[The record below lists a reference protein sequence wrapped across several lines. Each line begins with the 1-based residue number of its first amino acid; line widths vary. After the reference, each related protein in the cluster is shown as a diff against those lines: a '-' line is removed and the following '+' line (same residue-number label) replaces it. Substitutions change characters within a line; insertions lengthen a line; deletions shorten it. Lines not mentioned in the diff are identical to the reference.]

1 MYCKTRLVY
10 PADLRFL
17 IEQDERRHEERPDGK
32 TEAQAAGRSLFA
44 LPREATEER
53 KYSAWSGEDAEGAS
67 PSKKDASDRLREDA
81 EEDSPSKKNA
91 SDRLREDA
99 EGDSSSKK
107 NASDRLREDAEGDS
121 PSKKNASDRLR
132 EDAEEA
138 SSSKKKSSSDRV
150 GENAEGT
157 SFSKKGFSNRLYEIM
172 GILDEEEPSD
182 QPHEG
187 TPSTEKDFSERADE
201 NAEDDSRARD
211 TAAEDAASQNGASQR
226 SRERMREEAPS
237 GKGRFDRKRESAG
250 AGTTGRWS
258 LFDRAREETK
268 VARPGFV
275 EKAEASARA
284 RAAEERD
291 RPNRRR
297 DSVEDPSSR
306 RRASEE
312 AVLPNRRRDSAEDQ
326 PSRRRASEETER
338 PNRRRDSA
346 EDLSSRGRASEK
358 DERPNRRRDSAED
371 PSSRRRAS
379 EEAERLN
386 RRRDSAEDLSSRRRA
401 SEEAER
407 SERRRAPEK
416 TNGARRRSSGNPV
429 VRLPGQPSGS
439 GIVRPVVRLP
449 EKKGARA
456 GAEAFEGEARPERVE
471 SWRRAGEETLK
482 KARGLTKS
490 AGKAFQRVG
499 SALEAQVRRGRARLS
514 GRAKPVRTAAAK
526 RENAMRGPMAS
537 QRFSGAQGRRQPP
550 RRVPPRGA
558 RNARANVRSR
568 QGRETFLER
577 HLRSL
582 IAMVLLAVTVI
593 VFCVWC
599 TSTTAGKRTFAQ
611 LGIGSAS
618 GYILLGDDCMEAG
631 NYARAVEHYYRALSR
646 HTTYESAIK
655 LARAY
660 QMTGDTERE
669 ASVLLLCADQFETER
684 EPYDRLKALYPTL
697 TERPETVQN
706 ALNRGAHVLGDAS
719 IAQ

>member
-17 IEQDERRHEERPDGK
+17 IEQDERRREERSDGRA
-32 TEAQAAGRSLFA
+32 EAQAAGRSLFA

-53 KYSAWSGEDAEGAS
+53 KYSAWSGEDAEG
-67 PSKKDASDRLREDA
+67 
-81 EEDSPSKKNA
+81 
-91 SDRLREDA
+91 
-99 EGDSSSKK
+99 DSSSKK
-107 NASDRLREDAEGDS
+107 KG
-121 PSKKNASDRLR
+121 
-132 EDAEEA
+132 
-138 SSSKKKSSSDRV
+138 SSDRV

-172 GILDEEEPSD
+172 GILDEEEPSDQPVEKAEEASSSKKGFSNRLYEIMGILGEEEPSD

-211 TAAEDAASQNGASQR
+211 TAAEDATSQNGASQR
-226 SRERMREEAPS
+226 SRERMREETPA

-250 AGTTGRWS
+250 SGTMGRWS

-297 DSVEDPSSR
+297 DSAEDLSNR

-312 AVLPNRRRDSAEDQ
+312 AEH
-326 PSRRRASEETER
+326 

-346 EDLSSRGRASEK
+346 EDLSSRRRASEEAERLNRRC
-358 DERPNRRRDSAED
+358 DSAEDPSNRRLASEEAERPNRRRDSAED
-371 PSSRRRAS
+371 LSSRRRAS

-386 RRRDSAEDLSSRRRA
+386 RRRDSAEDLSSRRQASEEIERLNRRRDSAEDQPSRRRA

-407 SERRRAPEK
+407 LNRRRASGKVDE
-416 TNGARRRSSGNPV
+416 ARRRSSGNPV
-429 VRLPGQPSGS
+429 VRLPKQPSGS

-449 EKKGARA
+449 EKKGART
-456 GAEAFEGEARPERVE
+456 GAETFEGEARPDRVE
-471 SWRRAGEETLK
+471 SWKRAGEETLR

-526 RENAMRGPMAS
+526 RENAMRGSKAS
-537 QRFSGAQGRRQPP
+537 QRFSGVQGRRQPP
-550 RRVPPRGA
+550 LRVPPRGA

-582 IAMVLLAVTVI
+582 IAMALLAVTVI

-660 QMTGDTERE
+660 QMTGDVERE

>member
-17 IEQDERRHEERPDGK
+17 IEQEERRREERSDGK

-53 KYSAWSGEDAEGAS
+53 KYSAWSGEDAEG
-67 PSKKDASDRLREDA
+67 
-81 EEDSPSKKNA
+81 DSPLKKNA
-91 SDRLREDA
+91 P
-99 EGDSSSKK
+99 
-107 NASDRLREDAEGDS
+107 DRLREDAEGDS
-121 PSKKNASDRLR
+121 PSKKNASERLR
-132 EDAEEA
+132 EDAKEA
-138 SSSKKKSSSDRV
+138 SSAKKKSSSDRV

-182 QPHEG
+182 QPVEKAEEASFSKKGFSERLYEIMGILDEEEPSDQPHEG
-187 TPSTEKDFSERADE
+187 TPSTEKGFSERADE

-226 SRERMREEAPS
+226 SRERMREETPT

-250 AGTTGRWS
+250 TGTTGRWS

-297 DSVEDPSSR
+297 DSAEDLSSR
-306 RRASEE
+306 RRALEE
-312 AVLPNRRRDSAEDQ
+312 AVLPNRRRDSAED
-326 PSRRRASEETER
+326 
-338 PNRRRDSA
+338 
-346 EDLSSRGRASEK
+346 K
-358 DERPNRRRDSAED
+358 
-371 PSSRRRAS
+371 SSRRRAS

-386 RRRDSAEDLSSRRRA
+386 RRRESAEDPSSRRRA
-401 SEEAER
+401 SEEIER
-407 SERRRAPEK
+407 LNRRRDSEK
-416 TNGARRRSSGNPV
+416 VDEARQRSSGNPV
-429 VRLPGQPSGS
+429 VRLPVPPAGS
-439 GIVRPVVRLP
+439 GIGRPVVRLP
-449 EKKGARA
+449 EKKGAHT

-537 QRFSGAQGRRQPP
+537 QRFSGVQGRRQPP

>member
-17 IEQDERRHEERPDGK
+17 IEQDERRREERSDGRA
-32 TEAQAAGRSLFA
+32 EAQAAGRSLFA

-53 KYSAWSGEDAEGAS
+53 KYSAWSGEDAEG
-67 PSKKDASDRLREDA
+67 
-81 EEDSPSKKNA
+81 
-91 SDRLREDA
+91 
-99 EGDSSSKK
+99 DSSSKK
-107 NASDRLREDAEGDS
+107 KG
-121 PSKKNASDRLR
+121 
-132 EDAEEA
+132 
-138 SSSKKKSSSDRV
+138 SSDRV

-172 GILDEEEPSD
+172 GILDEEEPSDQPVEKAEEASSSKKGFSNRLYEIMGILGEEEPSD

-211 TAAEDAASQNGASQR
+211 TAAEDATSQNGASQR
-226 SRERMREEAPS
+226 SRERMREETPA

-250 AGTTGRWS
+250 SGTTGRWS

-297 DSVEDPSSR
+297 DSAEDLSSR
-306 RRASEE
+306 RQASEE
-312 AVLPNRRRDSAEDQ
+312 A
-326 PSRRRASEETER
+326 ER

-346 EDLSSRGRASEK
+346 EDLSSRRRASEEA
-358 DERPNRRRDSAED
+358 ERLNRRRDSAEDLSSRRQASEEAERLNRRRDSAED

-386 RRRDSAEDLSSRRRA
+386 RRRA
-401 SEEAER
+401 SGKVDE
-407 SERRRAPEK
+407 
-416 TNGARRRSSGNPV
+416 ARRRSSGNPV
-429 VRLPGQPSGS
+429 VRLPKQPSGS

-449 EKKGARA
+449 EKKGART
-456 GAEAFEGEARPERVE
+456 GAETFEGEARPDRVE
-471 SWRRAGEETLK
+471 SWKRAGEETLR

-526 RENAMRGPMAS
+526 RENAMRGSKAS
-537 QRFSGAQGRRQPP
+537 QRFSGVQGRRQPP

-582 IAMVLLAVTVI
+582 IAMALLAVTVI

-660 QMTGDTERE
+660 QMTGDVERE